1 MDEKTAELRD
11 IFIDTTG
18 SDTVTE
24 SQEEGRGSL
33 SVDRESQADK
43 RLAEIIA
50 TMRGKYEFASELD
63 DARLQTII
71 ERYYEGESDADI
83 AAALGIDSADVF
95 AARMDLHLV
104 RDEDR
109 DAPFDLTELRSLLV
123 EEAPFEER
131 VAALG
136 ATETDVRHYTDVV
149 EADLEST
156 RANDRFRDEFTELL
170 TDSELSGQFAR
181 DAREDG
187 LRDATED
194 IETDVS
200 F

>member
-24 SQEEGRGSL
+24 SQEETRGSL
-33 SVDRESQADK
+33 TGTGEQTDARVTE
-43 RLAEIIA
+43 LIG
-50 TMRGKYEFASELD
+50 TMREKYTFVSGLED
-63 DARLQTII
+63 DTLQTVV
-71 ERYYEGESDADI
+71 EQFHESKSDADI
-83 AAALGIDSADVF
+83 ADAIGVDQETVF
-95 AARMDLHLV
+95 NARMDLHLV
-104 RDEDR
+104 RETDR
-109 DAPFDLTELRSLLV
+109 DAPFELAKLRALHVDETPLD
-123 EEAPFEER
+123 ER
-131 VAALG
+131 ANELG
-136 ATETDVRHYTDVV
+136 ADESDVAHYSEVV

-156 RANDRFRDEFTELL
+156 RANDRFRDEFEELL
-170 TDSELSGQFAR
+170 TDSALTNRMAQN
-181 DAREDG
+181 AREDG

>member
-24 SQEEGRGSL
+24 SQEETRGSL
-33 SVDRESQADK
+33 TETGGQADA
-43 RLAEIIA
+43 RVVEIIG
-50 TMRGKYEFASELD
+50 TMRDKYTFVSGLED
-63 DARLQTII
+63 DDLQQVV
-71 ERYYEGESDADI
+71 EQFHDGESDTDI
-83 AAALGIDSADVF
+83 ADTIGVDEDTVF
-95 AARMDLHLV
+95 NARMDLHLV
-104 RDEDR
+104 RETDR
-109 DAPFDLTELRSLLV
+109 T
-123 EEAPFEER
+123 APFELAELRALLVDDTPVEER
-131 VAALG
+131 AEVL
-136 ATETDVRHYTDVV
+136 ETDEATVAHYSEVV

-156 RANDRFRDEFTELL
+156 RANDRFRDEFEELL
-170 TDSELSGQFAR
+170 TDSALTNRMAQN
-181 DAREDG
+181 AREDG

>member
-24 SQEEGRGSL
+24 SQEETRGSL
-33 SVDRESQADK
+33 TGTGGQTDARVVE
-43 RLAEIIA
+43 LIE
-50 TMRGKYEFASELD
+50 TMREKYTFVSGLED
-63 DARLQTII
+63 DDLQQVV
-71 ERYYEGESDADI
+71 ERFYDNESDADI
-83 AAALGIDSADVF
+83 AAAIGVDEDTVF
-95 AARMDLHLV
+95 NARMDLHLV
-104 RDEDR
+104 RQTDR
-109 DAPFDLTELRSLLV
+109 EAPFELGELRTLLV
-123 EEAPFEER
+123 EETPVDER
-131 VAALG
+131 ATVLG
-136 ATETDVRHYTDVV
+136 ADEALVSHYSEVV

-156 RANDRFRDEFTELL
+156 RANDRFRDEFEELF
-170 TDSELSGQFAR
+170 TDSALTNRMAQ

-187 LRDATED
+187 LREATED

>member
-24 SQEEGRGSL
+24 SQEETRGSL
-33 SVDRESQADK
+33 TETGGQTDARV
-43 RLAEIIA
+43 AELVG
-50 TMRGKYEFASELD
+50 TMREKYTFVSGLEDDEL
-63 DARLQTII
+63 QQVV
-71 ERYYEGESDADI
+71 ERFYDNESDADI
-83 AAALGIDSADVF
+83 AEAIDVDEDTVF
-95 AARMDLHLV
+95 NARMDLHLV
-104 RDEDR
+104 RQTDR
-109 DAPFDLTELRSLLV
+109 EAPFELGELRTLLV
-123 EEAPFEER
+123 EETPVDER
-131 VAALG
+131 ATVLG
-136 ATETDVRHYTDVV
+136 ADEALVSHYSEVV

-156 RANDRFRDEFTELL
+156 RANDRFRDEFEELF
-170 TDSELSGQFAR
+170 TDSALTNRMAQ

-187 LRDATED
+187 LREATED

>member
-24 SQEEGRGSL
+24 SQEETRGSL
-33 SVDRESQADK
+33 TETGGQTDARV
-43 RLAEIIA
+43 AELIG
-50 TMRGKYEFASELD
+50 TMRGKYTFVSGLEDDEL
-63 DARLQTII
+63 QQVV
-71 ERYYEGESDADI
+71 ERFYENDSDTDI
-83 AAALGIDSADVF
+83 AEAIGVDEDTVF
-95 AARMDLHLV
+95 DARMDLHLV
-104 RDEDR
+104 RNTDR
-109 DAPFDLTELRSLLV
+109 DAPFELAELRTLLV
-123 EEAPFEER
+123 NETPADER
-131 VAALG
+131 ASELG
-136 ATETDVRHYTDVV
+136 VDETLVSHYSEVV

-156 RANDRFRDEFTELL
+156 RANDRFRDEFEELL
-170 TDSELSGQFAR
+170 TDSALTNRMAT

-187 LRDATED
+187 LREATED

>member
-24 SQEEGRGSL
+24 SQEETRGSL
-33 SVDRESQADK
+33 TEAGGQAGE
-43 RLAEIIA
+43 RVPEIIA
-50 TMRGKYEFASELD
+50 TMREKYTFVSGLD
-63 DARLQTII
+63 DGDLQQVV
-71 ERYYEGESDADI
+71 EEFHDGGSDTDI
-83 AAALGIDSADVF
+83 ASALGVDEETVF
-95 AARMDLHLV
+95 NARMDMHLV

-109 DAPFDLTELRSLLV
+109 EAPFDLDQLRALLV
-123 EEAPFEER
+123 EETPMDER
-131 VAALG
+131 ATALDADE
-136 ATETDVRHYTDVV
+136 ATVTHYTEVV

-156 RANDRFRDEFTELL
+156 RANDRFRDEFEELL
-170 TDSELSGQFAR
+170 TDSALSSRMAQN
-181 DAREDG
+181 AREDG
-187 LRDATED
+187 LREATED